1 MSNTSS
7 SNVIVVCIGNR
18 TKCFTTSSN
27 STAKGATSPAAPISP
42 KPNLSSSSPNH
53 FTYKTTSTTNGKSNH
68 NVVTDSENNENTI
81 NCQMNNLLEEDEDEL
96 ENEKIDDGVKEPQAN
111 GAHLS
116 NKISNENDQNLNGNL
131 KELQPNLL
139 NNRVNGFKTETCI

>member
-7 SNVIVVCIGNR
+7 SNVIVVCIGSR
-18 TKCFTTSSN
+18 TKCFTTPSN
-27 STAKGATSPAAPISP
+27 STAKGATSPATPISP
-42 KPNLSSSSPNH
+42 NLSSSSSPNH

-68 NVVTDSENNENTI
+68 NVVNDCENNENTI

-96 ENEKIDDGVKEPQAN
+96 ENEIIDDGGKEPQAN
-111 GAHLS
+111 GAHVS
-116 NKISNENDQNLNGNL
+116 NEISNENDQNLNGNL